1 MITIKPQ
8 LQESFPQLA
17 EGLWISSVY
26 FKWLI
31 KYRNVL
37 LKPP

>member
-1 MITIKPQ
+1 MITTKQ
-8 LQESFPQLA
+8 RLTKSFPQLA

-31 KYRNVL
+31 KYRLVL
-37 LKPP
+37 LIPP